1 MGLWPRTHQFLP
13 QPLLLMMLML
23 ILLSAPLINATS
35 TSSEKHDQ
43 ILVPQVPDS
52 SIKCMTCPCVNPCS
66 DQHSPPPP
74 PPPSPP
80 PPPPPPRTQD
90 CGQQVPPPPRFIY
103 ITEPPPPR
111 FTYIISEPGNL
122 YATNPSN
129 LGFYSASGR
138 NVVIGFMVLVG
149 CGILEVLIMEY

>member
-1 MGLWPRTHQFLP
+1 MGLWRRTHQFLP

-74 PPPSPP
+74 SP

-90 CGQQVPPPPRFIY
+90 CGQQVPPPPRCTC
-103 ITEPPPPR
+103 IT
-111 FTYIISEPGNL
+111 SEPGNL
-122 YATNPSN
+122 YPTDPFY